1 MLDGGSCSV
10 GLHQSDAVV
19 APAGC
24 GVHLAGANGLG
35 VCSLQVEVR
44 ATVCSFQFFVAPIQC
59 TVGLLGRDSI
69 FSRCKRTR
77 RDVFKSRVALQLH
90 IFILWRVGVDASVRR
105 RNPAGHLARLGDA
118 VHQAVDEG
126 FV

>member
-10 GLHQSDAVV
+10 SLHQSDAVV

-24 GVHLAGANGLG
+24 GVHLAVADGLG

-44 ATVCSFQFFVAPIQC
+44 VTVVSFQFFVAPIQC

-69 FSRCKRTR
+69 FNRCKRTS
-77 RDVFKSRVALQLH
+77 RDVFNSRVALQLH

-105 RNPAGHLARLGDA
+105 RNPASHLARLGNA